1 MYQQLYEEVA
11 QEASLRIRQDEQRAF
26 RHAIG
31 LMEKARKSGVG
42 SRESVE
48 AIFFL
53 NRLWGVLLEDL
64 SRRDNELPDDL
75 RAKLISIGIW
85 ILALRRR
92 NSSGQEV
99 GFPAAHRSF
108 RMHQQ
113 GPWAEP
119 MIIHLKKNEK
129 LFINGAVIMLDR
141 RGSIELLNDAQ
152 FLLASHVM
160 QVEDAT
166 TPLRRLYFVV
176 QTMIVDPANSELTGT
191 LFDTHL
197 NQLRGAVSLGSY
209 QELLDTV
216 KQPGDRDGILRSPE
230 AASQEL
236 RYGRNPDGPDD
247 RPNCPAITDKGGMT

>member
-1 MYQQLYEEVA
+1 
-11 QEASLRIRQDEQRAF
+11 
-26 RHAIG
+26 
-31 LMEKARKSGVG
+31 
-42 SRESVE
+42 
-48 AIFFL
+48 
-53 NRLWGVLLEDL
+53 
-64 SRRDNELPDDL
+64 
-75 RAKLISIGIW
+75 
-85 ILALRRR
+85 
-92 NSSGQEV
+92 
-99 GFPAAHRSF
+99 
-108 RMHQQ
+108 
-113 GPWAEP
+113 

-216 KQPGDRDGILRSPE
+216 KNLVTETEYFEALKLLRKNFDMDEILMARMTGQTAPQSQTK
-230 AASQEL
+230 AA
-236 RYGRNPDGPDD
+236 
-247 RPNCPAITDKGGMT
+247 